1 MKTLMKKSILVI
13 VFVALISCERVDV
26 PPSPERISHG
36 MIELGEKLEDPY
48 SVDNITKAV
57 ESLYPSKAGRV
68 EIAPTDFVVDSAA
81 ALP

>member
-48 SVDNITKAV
+48 SVDNITKKGGDCSYGFVYAF
-57 ESLYPSKAGRV
+57 PSSYGGGIPDAG
-68 EIAPTDFVVDSAA
+68 IDC
-81 ALP
+81 